1 MFRMLR
7 MRESL
12 PIWGSDSD
20 GLIAELLKIVEKYAE
35 KGFIPEEEL
44 NEDLMLSLDYYKLA
58 IPLKAEKDSLSWI
71 SRQFGGKMEIPYI
84 VRFFFKF
91 KDWRRAIEEYFRSV
105 GERNAKEFIEIFE
118 EINKKA
124 KNFIICAEEIV
135 DISLKHNLDPGV
147 LISELKGS
155 GLISPTV
162 GCGGLGKAK
171 APLYEL
177 NKFFAILANQ
187 RDKV

>member
-1 MFRMLR
+1 M
-7 MRESL
+7 
-12 PIWGSDSD
+12 PIRGTDSD
-20 GLIAELLKIVEKYAE
+20 GLRIAELLKIVEKYAE

-91 KDWRRAIEEYFRSV
+91 KDWKKAIEEYFRTI
-105 GERNAKEFIEIFE
+105 GEKNANEFVEIFE
-118 EINKKA
+118 EISKKA
-124 KNFIICAEEIV
+124 KNFVICAEDIVEIA
-135 DISLKHNLDPGV
+135 LKRNRDPGV

-162 GCGGLGKAK
+162 GCGGFGKAK

-177 NKFFAILANQ
+177 NRFFAMLINQ
-187 RDKV
+187 